1 MDVSNVRFLPVTG
14 FLLASTA
21 VVTLPVLLQYIYS
34 TSIALDWRAVMRGSL
49 VWTPF
54 TTFFYG
60 GRGMPLLFDVFNL
73 YRTSTT
79 LEQSHFQDTAAYAW
93 NVSVLAVVILALNEF
108 PVFQFPFLF
117 RPLLTALVYVWARE
131 NPTAK
136 VDIFGLISIPTRI
149 YPFVI
154 IALDVVQAG
163 PRGAL
168 LSLMG
173 ILTGHFWWFMT
184 AYLPLHAPPHLRRP
198 NPFTVPRWYRSLF
211 QRRSR
216 VTRTASVTKAP
227 GVTASGPSPRFAN
240 ANDAV
245 RHRWGSGQRLGAE

>member
-34 TSIALDWRAVMRGSL
+34 TSIALDWRAVMRGSH

-60 GRGMPLLFDVFNL
+60 GGGMPLLFDVFNL

-93 NVSVLAVVILALNEF
+93 NVSVLAVVIL
-108 PVFQFPFLF
+108 
-117 RPLLTALVYVWARE
+117 
-131 NPTAK
+131 

-163 PRGAL
+163 PRSAL
-168 LSLMG
+168 LSVMG

-184 AYLPLHAPPHLRRP
+184 VYLPLHAPPHLRRP

-216 VTRTASVTKAP
+216 VTRTASVTKAT